1 MNMREI
7 LNALERAAAYDGPWT
22 PLTEE
27 RDLLR
32 QRVAEMRER
41 ETRLDDVLVIALVG
55 GSGVGKSTLLNA
67 LAGDELAATSEFRP
81 CTSTPT
87 VYHPPGTQLD
97 FETETRQIAGSA
109 LEHLAIVDTPDSDT
123 VVKSHREAVIQVL
136 AKCDLIVV
144 CADAEKYLDEATWSL
159 LRPLREER
167 AIVCVETK
175 GGPPASIRDH
185 WLARMEAEGFT
196 VSEYFRVNALRT
208 YDRKLAGRVPEAE
221 ELDFPAL
228 ERFFN
233 EELTTDRIAR
243 IKRSNTAGLLSKTL
257 STLDE
262 RVLAKAPLLDEAT
275 AAIDEAER
283 KLAEESFE
291 AVSRRLF
298 SEPHLWSYALAR
310 EAGVRGKGVMGSLF
324 RIVEAARTLPAR
336 LSSWSPWSLRGGAG
350 LQAAKMLGD
359 ADLIHED
366 FSLASAE
373 LSRKY
378 ESHAG
383 TVGMA
388 MARAGFE
395 KRDTGEYERF
405 ADALGTRVGEV
416 LRGPARE
423 RVVASARLM
432 TAWPVALLLDIPP
445 LAFFAYSAY
454 IIVAKYFQGEILS
467 GSALLHPMAVLG
479 ILLAVELLAMS
490 LAARALAWRARVTA
504 VRDLRTALMGLR
516 IGFDAERR
524 TIAVAR
530 DMIATLR
537 ALTES
542 LREAAD

>member
-1 MNMREI
+1 MNIREM
-7 LNALERAAAYDGPWT
+7 LDALESAAAYDGPWT

-27 RDLLR
+27 RELLR
-32 QRVAEMRER
+32 QRIAEMRER

-67 LAGDELAATSEFRP
+67 LAGDELAETSEFRP

-87 VYHPPGTQLD
+87 VYHPPGTRLD

-175 GGPPASIRDH
+175 GGPAQSIREH
-185 WLARMEAEGFT
+185 WLARMEAEGFRVT
-196 VSEYFRVNALRT
+196 DYFRVNALRT
-208 YDRKLAGRVPEAE
+208 YDRKLAGREPDAE
-221 ELDFPAL
+221 EFDFPAL
-228 ERFFN
+228 ERFLH

-257 STLDE
+257 STLEE
-262 RVLAKAPLLDEAT
+262 RVLAKAPLLDEADN
-275 AAIDEAER
+275 AIGEAER

-324 RIVEAARTLPAR
+324 RVVEAVRTLPAR
-336 LSSWSPWSLRGGAG
+336 LTSWSPWSLRGGTG

-366 FSLASAE
+366 FSLASVE

-383 TVGMA
+383 TVAMS

-395 KRDTGEYERF
+395 RRESAEYEQF
-405 ADALGTRVGEV
+405 ADALGARVGEV

-467 GSALLHPMAVLG
+467 GAALLHPTAVLG
-479 ILLAVELLAMS
+479 ILLLVELLAMS
-490 LAARALAWRARVTA
+490 LAARASAWRARVSA
-504 VRDLRTALMGLR
+504 VRDLRTALMALR
-516 IGFDAERR
+516 IGFDAERKP
-524 TIAVAR
+524 INDAR
-530 DMIATLR
+530 SQLESLQTL
-537 ALTES
+537 TDS
-542 LREAAD
+542 LREPAD